1 MYGKIKN
8 PLTGRFV
15 KTTSRLGQSI
25 IKSYINQLG
34 GNVCGVNPK
43 TNRCNKKFSENS
55 PELCEI
61 GPKGRCKKK
70 MNAHLIQKPIT
81 KKMAGELLDRASIE
95 DVAQRVELLPQLQ
108 ALRGEI
114 PADFVSQYLITYSSV
129 LKNAEESYSTG
140 LVDMEADIED
150 IRQETEEDGTPYT
163 SEQETNDRLFFKGVL
178 DEKRVRALTVA
189 ESYSNDLTNYAAAL
203 LQEWKTDGGVGPLL

>member
-70 MNAHLIQKPIT
+70 MNAHLIQKAMNRGNAPWP
-81 KKMAGELLDRASIE
+81 KKIDLEASLPDADRLGLLYNYDLSDEEHDELYRKLGNLKYDPEYESKFGNGQVMNIINYNPE
-95 DVAQRVELLPQLQ
+95 DVLWSQ
-108 ALRGEI
+108 ASDKLD
-114 PADFVSQYLITYSSV
+114 AYLKY
-129 LKNAEESYSTG
+129 G
-140 LVDMEADIED
+140 D
-150 IRQETEEDGTPYT
+150 
-163 SEQETNDRLFFKGVL
+163 
-178 DEKRVRALTVA
+178 AL
-189 ESYSNDLTNYAAAL
+189 E
-203 LQEWKTDGGVGPLL
+203 